1 MAVRQVLAAGVSGGG
16 ALNLPCRLSSIVNRP
31 SGYSRRQEFPAT
43 DEARPMSKPIAL
55 SDTQMDTIVRL
66 AGPLLPPDRDVYLR
80 EVAAA
85 LDGREEIGD
94 GFVARVCA
102 EVQRRLWH
110 PPLNEQPPRRQA

>member
-1 MAVRQVLAAGVSGGG
+1 L
-16 ALNLPCRLSSIVNRP
+16 
-31 SGYSRRQEFPAT
+31 
-43 DEARPMSKPIAL
+43 MSKPTRL
-55 SDTQMDTIVRL
+55 SYSQIDTVLRL
-66 AGPLLPPDRDVYLR
+66 AGPLSLPDRDVYLR

-110 PPLNEQPPRRQA
+110 PPLEDAADMSGCR

>member
-1 MAVRQVLAAGVSGGG
+1 
-16 ALNLPCRLSSIVNRP
+16 
-31 SGYSRRQEFPAT
+31 
-43 DEARPMSKPIAL
+43 MSKPIAL
-55 SDTQMDTIVRL
+55 SDTQMDTIIRL
-66 AGPLLPPDRDVYLR
+66 AGPLPPPDRDVYLR

-110 PPLNEQPPRRQA
+110 PPLEQSAGMRRWR